1 MLPASMATT
10 NGRLIPLEEL
20 ELLEDEDELELLD
33 ELLELDDVLLE
44 EDELLEDELL
54 DEVELLEEL
63 EDPSPLQPT
72 SAKVVIPAK
81 SQPPRQP
88 FIFIFFIDAFRIDSK
103 VEMVL
108 QIHSLPRYLIPAP

>member
-1 MLPASMATT
+1 M
-10 NGRLIPLEEL
+10 PLEEL
-20 ELLEDEDELELLD
+20 ELLEEEDELELLE

-54 DEVELLEEL
+54 DEVELL

-108 QIHSLPRYLIPAP
+108 QIHSLPRYLIPPP